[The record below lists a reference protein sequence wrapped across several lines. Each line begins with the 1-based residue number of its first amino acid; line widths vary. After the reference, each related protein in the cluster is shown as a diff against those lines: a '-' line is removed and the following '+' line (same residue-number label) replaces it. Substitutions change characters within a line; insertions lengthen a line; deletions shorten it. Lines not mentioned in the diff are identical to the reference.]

1 MRLPSSLQKNYSAS
15 HNNGI
20 LMEYSIMVDAI
31 AIVNKVGVPS
41 SLDHMHLF
49 TGWKVCPFT
58 CMSFRLSLAVA
69 YFVHAQPLYNHS

>member
-1 MRLPSSLQKNYSAS
+1 
-15 HNNGI
+15 
-20 LMEYSIMVDAI
+20 MVDAI